1 MKLGT
6 KSKWNE
12 SFPLKPKWIIL
23 VENNIGIQGGY
34 KTDHLKNESN
44 IAIHSKDRYS

>member
-12 SFPLKPKWIIL
+12 SFPLKPKRIIL
-23 VENNIGIQGGY
+23 VENNIGIQGG
-34 KTDHLKNESN
+34 LKQTPLKMRVILQS
-44 IAIHSKDRYS
+44 I